1 MRAKY
6 EASSGQL
13 SSESEKVFCR
23 AKAQESLQR
32 RNRVFCRRLGACPGY
47 RAGSACIRHSEL
59 GGPPDRRIDCAR
71 IPSGTYAVLVFRSHA
86 VWNCADT
93 ECRRCAQDGSCAIGE
108 FVGTLNR
115 RFTFHRFESVEGS
128 RLLQRRDGGRNSWST
143 GESEWPACRCAAIFL
158 LVQGQRNRAQ
168 RNRAQAKR
176 RACA

>member
-1 MRAKY
+1 
-6 EASSGQL
+6 
-13 SSESEKVFCR
+13 
-23 AKAQESLQR
+23 
-32 RNRVFCRRLGACPGY
+32 
-47 RAGSACIRHSEL
+47 CIRHSEL

-93 ECRRCAQDGSCAIGE
+93 ECRRCAQDGSCTIGE

-128 RLLQRRDGGRNSWST
+128 RLLQRRDGGRNSWSA

-168 RNRAQAKR
+168 RNRGRLRHGAPMPTMLIYRVSFIQTRAPRKHCAKALSFSIAR
-176 RACA
+176 LRKIQNSAELGRE